1 MKLTDIKIRSI
12 LLEAT
17 DEDISKIVFKDN
29 SLEIPSDIGIILGGP
44 SLYKRA
50 AAGASLYQE
59 GLVKKLIASGG
70 IGYLNKD
77 RNNPEAFLIR
87 DYLLNAGIPGS
98 DIISEPI
105 SKNTFENII
114 NILSILNN
122 IYDINNT
129 SFTIITSDFHLK
141 RSTAILAEILGK
153 DVQGIGIEDGIT
165 DNKNWTNTQIGRI
178 QILKEALLLI
188 NSARRKEIEDL
199 EVGTLS
205 LKRKKHKNL
214 HF

>member
-1 MKLTDIKIRSI
+1 MV
-12 LLEAT
+12 A
-17 DEDISKIVFKDN
+17 ISSVMSVPF
-29 SLEIPSDIGIILGGP
+29 
-44 SLYKRA
+44 
-50 AAGASLYQE
+50 
-59 GLVKKLIASGG
+59 V
-70 IGYLNKD
+70 
-77 RNNPEAFLIR
+77 
-87 DYLLNAGIPGS
+87 
-98 DIISEPI
+98 
-105 SKNTFENII
+105 I

-188 NSARRKEIEDL
+188 NSARKKEIEDL
-199 EVGTLS
+199 LVVLDFQIESVKSITKLLAQVRDCPDITLLDVANTADILTKELEDIYNNYQKIS
-205 LKRKKHKNL
+205 DVCEQCLTAIKIQENKSAQQQNKSEKQIK
-214 HF
+214 